1 LRELLGVCGI
11 DDEGSD
17 PIFHVDVVAHRGW
30 MSPARDA
37 ASAPMVAGAGPVS
50 ARKPG
55 DAVPAES
62 LGVSG
67 VVLGHWLPVA
77 AVGRSPIVQ
86 CVIGSVTGMGA
97 GT

>member
-1 LRELLGVCGI
+1 
-11 DDEGSD
+11 
-17 PIFHVDVVAHRGW
+17 
-30 MSPARDA
+30 
-37 ASAPMVAGAGPVS
+37 MVAGAGPVS
-50 ARKPG
+50 ARKPS

-62 LGVSG
+62 FGVSG
-67 VVLGHWLPVA
+67 VVLGHWLSVA